1 LYVLTLVIALLLADS
16 YVCHC

>member
-16 YVCHC
+16 YVRHC